1 MIPVAGSACN
11 TDEIA
16 IDNDDDDEM
25 LEDGA
30 ADGPTDKA
38 ADGAHESGRKGHSCC
53 VYRGLMREGDAPSGA
68 LARFK
73 SKKIASGV
81 WRSKWGPVRVRAAC
95 QQRRVRGRAKGADH

>member
-1 MIPVAGSACN
+1 MARMNLVEKAIP
-11 TDEIA
+11 
-16 IDNDDDDEM
+16 
-25 LEDGA
+25 A
-30 ADGPTDKA
+30 A
-38 ADGAHESGRKGHSCC
+38 
-53 VYRGLMREGDAPSGA
+53 VYGGLMKEGEAPSGA